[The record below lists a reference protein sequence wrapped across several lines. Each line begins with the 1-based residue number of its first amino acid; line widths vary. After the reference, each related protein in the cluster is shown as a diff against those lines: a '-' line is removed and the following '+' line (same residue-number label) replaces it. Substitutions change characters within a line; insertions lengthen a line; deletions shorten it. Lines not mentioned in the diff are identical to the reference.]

1 MRRNGLFL
9 GVFVIL
15 LGVTLLAI
23 NLGYGTNRIWNF
35 FWPAMLMLLGTWF
48 LWRPKLGRTAPL
60 PVEQASFP
68 LGSADEA
75 AISIHYGA
83 GNLTLHASSQPGELA
98 GGTFTGGVQA
108 DQSMQGSK
116 AVLNVRNPSMQINGD
131 AWVGDGRGL
140 EWNVGIYAV
149 VPLEL
154 EMHTGANELLLDLAE
169 TQVKTLRLETGAS
182 RSVITL
188 PGSAGFTRATF
199 KSGLAE
205 TIITVPEGVAALI
218 DVKSGLSGIKVN
230 EQRFPRVGEVYQS
243 ADYQTSAN
251 RVEIHVETGLGS
263 VTIQ

>member
-15 LGVTLLAI
+15 LGATLLAI
-23 NLGYGTNRIWNF
+23 NLGFYTNRVWNF
-35 FWPAMLMLLGTWF
+35 FWPIVLILLGVWF
-48 LWRPKLGRTAPL
+48 LWRPKFGREAPL
-60 PVEQASFP
+60 SVEHASFP

-75 AISIHYGA
+75 AISVHYGA
-83 GNLTLHASSQPGELA
+83 GKLTLHASSQPGELM

-116 AVLNVRNPSMQINGD
+116 AVLDVRNPSMQIYGD
-131 AWVGDGRGL
+131 SWVGEGRGF
-140 EWNVGIYAV
+140 EWNVGINAM
-149 VPLEL
+149 VPLDLEL
-154 EMHTGANELLLDLAE
+154 HTGANELLLDLAE
-169 TQVKTLRLETGAS
+169 TQTKNLLLETGAS

-188 PGSAGFTRATF
+188 PKSAGFTRAAF

-243 ADYQTSAN
+243 ADYQTSVN
-251 RVEIHVETGLGS
+251 RVDIHVETGLGS

>member
-15 LGVTLLAI
+15 LGLVLLAI
-23 NLGYGTNRIWNF
+23 NLGYVTARVWNF
-35 FWPAMLMLLGTWF
+35 FWPAVLILLGAWF
-48 LWRPKLGRTAPL
+48 LWRPKLRQGTPL
-60 PVEQASFP
+60 PVEHASFP

-75 AISIHYGA
+75 AISIHHGA
-83 GNLTLHASSQPGELA
+83 GKLNLHASSQPGELA
-98 GGTFTGGVQA
+98 GGTFAGGVQA
-108 DQSMQGSK
+108 NQSMQGSK
-116 AVLNVRNPSMQINGD
+116 AVLEVRNPTMHIYGD
-131 AWVGDGRGL
+131 SWVGNGRGF
-140 EWNVGIYAV
+140 EWNVGINST
-149 VPLEL
+149 VPMDLEL
-154 EMHTGANELLLDLAE
+154 HTGANELLLDLTE
-169 TQVKTLRLETGAS
+169 TQIRNLLLETGAS

-188 PGSAGFTRATF
+188 PKSAGFTRATF

-205 TIITVPEGVAALI
+205 TVITVPEGVAALI